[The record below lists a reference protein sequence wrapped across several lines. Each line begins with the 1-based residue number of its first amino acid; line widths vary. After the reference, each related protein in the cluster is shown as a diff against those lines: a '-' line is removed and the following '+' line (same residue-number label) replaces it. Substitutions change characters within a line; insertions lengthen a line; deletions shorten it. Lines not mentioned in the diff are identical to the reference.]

1 MPARLVGAED
11 APEQAPR
18 LLAAEVLEGGTP
30 RLLHEKIFDTTKYCA
45 SLADHDA

>member
-1 MPARLVGAED
+1 LSALKMRQKSA
-11 APEQAPR
+11 QASS
-18 LLAAEVLEGGTP
+18 AGEGGTG